1 MARGVRLLMCAVGAA
16 AVVATVLAP
25 SVANGELGT
34 SSSAQVVPQ
43 RIVLP
48 APEPATPAVQV
59 VQQRVATTRSA
70 PVRAEMAGTEVAT
83 RDCAGSAGAETKLG
97 MLENS
102 AVWGHCGSNP

>member
-1 MARGVRLLMCAVGAA
+1 MMCAACGA
-16 AVVATVLAP
+16 AVVAVTLAP

-48 APEPATPAVQV
+48 APEPAAVVMPVDRAVKAATMRREPIV
-59 VQQRVATTRSA
+59 VD
-70 PVRAEMAGTEVAT
+70 MAGTDVTT
-83 RDCAGSAGAETKLG
+83 RGCAGASGAETRLG

-102 AVWGHCGSNP
+102 AVWGHCNNP